1 MRINPIESSTK
12 NDIWDG
18 ISTSW
23 EIALFTVI
31 LLVIVLS
38 SLGITSILRKVMQ
51 KKGFLINSNLII
63 ISTVIISVLLTLRY
77 GISVQTIQGIFL
89 FFVLLYASLSD
100 LTYRVVDD
108 SIWVIILALSLVSIS
123 EIGFI
128 SMFIGGLAVFVI
140 QLGVATLFED
150 KAHGGADLKI
160 STALAVLL
168 GCTRGLF
175 ALVIG
180 IGFAV
185 IFTLIYNKIKNRS
198 NRIAFPLAHCISGIS
213 SECNHTSDSATYRQ
227 IGCNRL

>member
-1 MRINPIESSTK
+1 MRINPVESSTQ

-23 EIALFTVI
+23 EIALFTAI

-38 SLGITSILRKVMQ
+38 SLGIASILRKVMQ

-123 EIGFI
+123 EIGVI

-198 NRIAFPLAHCISGIS
+198 NRIAFPLVPFLSVGAMLMFFI
-213 SECNHTSDSATYRQ
+213 
-227 IGCNRL
+227 

>member
-1 MRINPIESSTK
+1 MRINLVESLIQ

-38 SLGITSILRKVMQ
+38 SLGIASILRKVMQ

-63 ISTVIISVLLTLRY
+63 IPTVIISVLLTLRY

-150 KAHGGADLKI
+150 KAYGGADLKI
-160 STALAVLL
+160 STALTILL

-198 NRIAFPLAHCISGIS
+198 NRIAFPLVPFLSVGAMLMFFI
-213 SECNHTSDSATYRQ
+213 
-227 IGCNRL
+227 

>member
-1 MRINPIESSTK
+1 MPYLRTQERRDFMRINPIESSTQ

-23 EIALFTVI
+23 EIALFTAI

-38 SLGITSILRKVMQ
+38 SLGIASILRNVMQ

-89 FFVLLYASLSD
+89 FFVLLYAFLSD

-108 SIWVIILALSLVSIS
+108 SIWVIILALSLVGIS

-150 KAHGGADLKI
+150 KAYGGADLKI

-185 IFTLIYNKIKNRS
+185 IYTLIYNKIKNRS
-198 NRIAFPLAHCISGIS
+198 NRIAFPLVPFLS
-213 SECNHTSDSATYRQ
+213 
-227 IGCNRL
+227 IGAMLMFFI